1 MKDYVKD
8 AVIYQINLRVFTKEG
23 TIAAAEKFLPD
34 VAATGAD
41 IVYLCPFVESD
52 DDPKPEYWSTRQKF
66 SNCQNPRNPYRLKDF
81 YVIDKEY
88 GTAEDFK
95 SFVAAAHKLNLKVM
109 PDLVYMHAGP
119 TFGKRYPEFVK
130 KDENGN
136 VKLNSYFFCQID
148 FDSAELREYL
158 WQNMEYFVREFDVDG
173 FRCDVGGAIPLDF
186 WVEGRRR
193 IEKIKSPIIML
204 DENEIDFRPAE
215 QDEAFDINY
224 CQGWTQSVFPFIF
237 SSGMPVS
244 SLKLMWDRVNKAR
257 PGAVVI
263 RAIEHHDT
271 ANDWYYSR
279 PEKISSAKCEAAY
292 VLCYTIDGVPFIYNG
307 CEYKDTSRHS
317 IFGNKGQFTIDRS
330 GDPAERSAFLRK
342 LAELHRTEQAFR
354 DGSMEWLENSESNT
368 VCTYLRTAPN
378 GEKVFCAI
386 NLGNDAVTVK
396 CSGAELFAEGTAL
409 FKRGAEFSSEGL
421 KLEANGFAVIK
432 K

>member
-34 VAATGAD
+34 VAATGAN

-52 DDPKPEYWSTRQKF
+52 DDPNPEYWSRRQKF
-66 SNCQNPRNPYRLKDF
+66 SNCQNPRNPYRLMDF
-81 YVIDKEY
+81 YKIDKEY

-95 SFVAAAHKLNLKVM
+95 SFVAAAHKRNLKVM

-119 TFGKRYPEFVK
+119 TFGKRYPDFVK

-136 VKLNSYFFCQID
+136 VKLNSYFFCEID
-148 FDSAELREYL
+148 FNSAELREYL

-224 CQGWTQSVFPFIF
+224 CQGWTQAVFPFIF
-237 SSGMPVS
+237 NCGQPVTA
-244 SLKLMWDRVNKAR
+244 LKQMWDCVNNAR
-257 PGAVVI
+257 PGGVVI

-279 PEKISSAKCEAAY
+279 PEKVSSAKYEAAY
-292 VLCYTIDGVPFIYNG
+292 VLCYTIDGVPFLYNG
-307 CEYKDTSRHS
+307 CEYKDTARHS
-317 IFGNKGQFTIDRS
+317 IFGNKGQFTINRSNDRS
-330 GDPAERSAFLRK
+330 ERSAFLRK
-342 LAELHRTEQAFR
+342 LAELHRTEPAFR
-354 DGSMEWLENSESNT
+354 DGITQWLDNTESDS
-368 VCTYLRTAPN
+368 VCFYLRTAPN
-378 GEKVFCAI
+378 GEKILCMI
-386 NLGNDAVTVK
+386 NLGNADVTVK
-396 CSGAELFAEGTAL
+396 CAGAKEFTNGKILLE
-409 FKRGAEFSSEGL
+409 RGAEFVSEEISL
-421 KLEANGFAVIK
+421 KANGFAVVKI
-432 K
+432 

>member
-34 VAATGAD
+34 VAATGAN

-52 DDPKPEYWSTRQKF
+52 DDPNPEYWSRRQKF
-66 SNCQNPRNPYRLKDF
+66 SNCQNPRNPYRLMDF
-81 YVIDKEY
+81 YKIDKEY

-119 TFGKRYPEFVK
+119 TFGKRYPDFVK
-130 KDENGN
+130 KDGNGN
-136 VKLNSYFFCQID
+136 VKLNSYFFCEID
-148 FDSAELREYL
+148 FNSAELREYL

-224 CQGWTQSVFPFIF
+224 CQGWTQAVFPFIF
-237 SSGMPVS
+237 NCGQPVTA
-244 SLKLMWDRVNKAR
+244 LKQMWDCVNNAR
-257 PGAVVI
+257 PGGVVI

-279 PEKISSAKCEAAY
+279 PEKVSSAKCEAAY
-292 VLCYTIDGVPFIYNG
+292 VLCYTIDGVPFLYNG
-307 CEYKDTSRHS
+307 CEYKDVSRHS

-330 GDPAERSAFLRK
+330 KDPAERFAFLRK
-342 LAELHRTEQAFR
+342 LAEFHRTEPAFR
-354 DGSMEWLENSESNT
+354 DGFMEWLENSQSDT

-378 GEKVFCAI
+378 GEKILCAI
-386 NLGNDAVTVK
+386 NLGNETVTVK
-396 CSGAELFAEGTAL
+396 CSGIESFANGNTLLE
-409 FKRGAEFSSEGL
+409 RDAEFCPDGL
-421 KLEANGFAVIK
+421 KIAADGFAVIK
-432 K
+432 V